1 MRYAYPCRIEVDEDN
16 AFVISFPDVRG
27 ANTGANDRAEALEL
41 AEDALLAA
49 LAAYV
54 DRRRAIPVPSP
65 VMDGQEVVAVPPV
78 AAAKLELYTA
88 MRDQGIS
95 KRELARKLGLSD
107 TTVGRLAD
115 PDRRSHIDHV
125 VRALRA
131 VGRDLVIEG
140 RANGSG

>member
-1 MRYAYPCRIEVDEDN
+1 MRYAYPCRIDFYERSG
-16 AFVISFPDVRG
+16 FVVGVPDVPE
-27 ANTGANDRAEALEL
+27 AITGANGRAEALEL

-49 LAAYV
+49 LSTYV
-54 DRRRAIPVPSP
+54 DRGLAIPSPSP
-65 VMDGQEVVAVPPV
+65 VMDGQEIVTVPPV

-88 MRDQGIS
+88 MRDRGVS
-95 KRELARKLGLSD
+95 KRALARRLGLSD

-115 PDRRSHIDHV
+115 PERRSHIDHV

-140 RANGSG
+140 RAVASG